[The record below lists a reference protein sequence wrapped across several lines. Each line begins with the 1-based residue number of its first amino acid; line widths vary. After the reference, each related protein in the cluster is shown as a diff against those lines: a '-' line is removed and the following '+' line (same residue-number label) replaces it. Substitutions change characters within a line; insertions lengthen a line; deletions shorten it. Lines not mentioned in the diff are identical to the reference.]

1 MPDEKS
7 LKDVTVWSGH
17 REMSLEDVAV
27 IQPGLGR
34 LMPEIGTRTW
44 KLYYAAKAANWPL
57 AKFQLKEIR
66 GLMEL
71 AAFTRPK
78 YEENLNQFLA
88 EKWKPLED
96 ALAREDFRAFDTLF
110 HEAIEAANVTIKL
123 GMRTI
128 ATSMPLMRPTMAPE
142 RRAIIIAG
150 TAGMPARSTSTPI
163 MVAPSVPTAATD
175 KSISPMIRT
184 RETPRA
190 SIPMVA
196 ICNTRFER
204 LRGTRKRPLV
214 IKPK

>member
-1 MPDEKS
+1 MPDEKC

-34 LMPEIGTRTW
+34 LMPEIGARTW

-96 ALAREDFRAFDTLF
+96 ALAREDFPAFEPLF
-110 HEAIEAANVTIKL
+110 HQAIEAANAYHELRDKPYIRWKL
-123 GMRTI
+123 
-128 ATSMPLMRPTMAPE
+128 P
-142 RRAIIIAG
+142 
-150 TAGMPARSTSTPI
+150 
-163 MVAPSVPTAATD
+163 
-175 KSISPMIRT
+175 
-184 RETPRA
+184 ETP
-190 SIPMVA
+190 PPDLDL
-196 ICNTRFER
+196 TP
-204 LRGTRKRPLV
+204 RK
-214 IKPK
+214 K

>member
-1 MPDEKS
+1 MDDEKLVEK
-7 LKDVTVWSGH
+7 LKELTVWTGH
-17 REMSLEDVAV
+17 REMSFEDVAT

-34 LMPEIGTRTW
+34 LMPEIGARTW

-110 HEAIEAANVTIKL
+110 HDA
-123 GMRTI
+123 
-128 ATSMPLMRPTMAPE
+128 
-142 RRAIIIAG
+142 
-150 TAGMPARSTSTPI
+150 
-163 MVAPSVPTAATD
+163 
-175 KSISPMIRT
+175 
-184 RETPRA
+184 
-190 SIPMVA
+190 
-196 ICNTRFER
+196 
-204 LRGTRKRPLV
+204 
-214 IKPK
+214 

>member
-34 LMPEIGTRTW
+34 LMPEIGARTW

-88 EKWKPLED
+88 EKW
-96 ALAREDFRAFDTLF
+96 
-110 HEAIEAANVTIKL
+110 
-123 GMRTI
+123 RT
-128 ATSMPLMRPTMAPE
+128 S
-142 RRAIIIAG
+142 
-150 TAGMPARSTSTPI
+150 ARSTRSSTRR
-163 MVAPSVPTAATD
+163 SKLPTRITSSATSPTSD
-175 KSISPMIRT
+175 GSCRSRRRRIST
-184 RETPRA
+184 
-190 SIPMVA
+190 
-196 ICNTRFER
+196 
-204 LRGTRKRPLV
+204 
-214 IKPK
+214 